1 MVYFFLILSC
11 KFLSAYHLEILYY
24 ETKSSLS
31 DEEKFFKARFKKI
44 INPSRSF
51 KMMPVKK
58 KEFVFVLLV
67 LMLIPNLNS
76 SAQASENEDLLYLT
90 DIVID
95 GGILE
100 SVPLI
105 DRDGNL
111 HTFLH
116 VKNSQGDS
124 LVHLYYQDGETHFET
139 IEEFAIGVKIQYS
152 YSSAINLGIVYSV
165 DSELGARYFYHY
177 IWGPSIQRKIE
188 IFWVSGEDISGQYV
202 TFFKF
207 QFIDMFL
214 HAFHNVW
221 DHVDMVY
228 MNISHYYGFFDYD
241 YEIFSIDAPVSGA
254 KAVMDIT
261 LDETGRIW
269 YIHRLD
275 QPTFG
280 IGSAILDNVTMYPQQ
295 TRTFSD
301 VLFPV
306 DKIDIKE
313 NSNGLSYVFTNPYV
327 LFWGMINSTHITEN
341 SITSFYENPIGS
353 YYFDDG
359 LTRSIIITELVDN
372 EYVNLYFYRYVSGHW
387 SFSSINSLYHIA
399 KGFFSAYL
407 TSTDYIILY
416 NSTVSTADYKPG
428 TSLKYKEEEALG
440 LLILTSLSLD
450 YTTYVD
456 GLTIYNPIKEF
467 FTKQWYF
474 FLIAI
479 GGVGLLGA
487 IIWLFI
493 RRRGDEIRD
502 FLTDDQVGH
511 HSKIVLIFKNIWR
524 LISNAFG
531 TVSTIWFSNKKRSIL
546 TLAGFII
553 TGYLLSS
560 AVIIAQSEESA
571 MIKAYDRSYPL
582 FSDKTPSARLE
593 TSLQSNVIGASNVSA
608 MYGTYAEQEVLNLF
622 DGLEINKYISGIQ
635 SSYWTNTRIYDAG
648 YPSYLYYQFVSL
660 PDTCDEFVETMLVE
674 GRTPINDTEVVILER
689 LASNIKIGIND
700 TLSLIASTDEL
711 VDEENYLL
719 NMTVVG
725 IYSPRNFAQTRRIAA
740 YLGVPYDVYTVA
752 SESAYI
758 ITKQSIYFDIL
769 SKGGKM
775 NLFLRG
781 YFQLEMNFDDFNI
794 AERNNLVTE
803 QETLLGKVY
812 SLTYDNSAI
821 VRVNDELSEFFQ
833 SFNTYYLN
841 NMARLLIFAIPA
853 ILLSIFMVFESSELF
868 STSYEQEMN
877 ILRNRGIKTQK
888 LFTIYLSIRIVE
900 IVIASLLSFAIA
912 LGTAIPLIRINGFIS
927 FTNTD
932 THLVVGNVPT
942 ILGLVAGVLF
952 IISIP
957 RIIILVRRKKK
968 IEKAPVVRRRFVKK
982 LDSLSSRKIP
992 VKTIAKAKREIAK
1005 DGIKSGVDLTAGEP
1019 KATAVIVAFFVAI
1032 VKYKLIT
1039 WRDVFFLTLGIGL
1052 LIYFYNQSFIS
1063 YYNTAFSDF
1072 TVNLFLTI
1080 AGAIFTLM
1088 GTLPLIIKFLG
1099 LILRAVSSVVW
1110 KAKKSRF
1117 NFSIAEI
1124 GKDIKYFEN
1133 ITLIFLLVVLIIIPV
1148 MIVPY
1153 SKETTLTE
1161 QSYFINGSD
1170 VRIENW
1176 ASIDEIGTEDIEDIS
1191 QVEAYTHVEVHTLYT
1206 GMFDYTRLVVV
1217 NTTTFLETIEKPA
1230 DQVSNI
1236 QWNKIR
1242 QLDAN
1247 TTILS
1252 EAMLDDFYKN
1262 IGDSYE
1268 FANPDLP
1275 WLRHS
1280 LTITG
1285 IFDLFP
1291 MYYFEED
1298 YKEDEYMM
1306 IISTEAYEALEGILV
1321 RRLKTS
1327 DEMFIKTHN
1336 SREAQ
1341 TVVNK
1346 LFEKEQDMKVKTI
1359 DDVKDDLKTPLY
1371 NIFIIEM
1378 ILSLFVA
1385 IIVLMFSTFTT
1396 AIKILEKRV
1405 IKHDIMKKMGIN
1417 STKIINMSALQTTI
1431 AAIIPALVLG
1441 AAGGIAVIYPTLK
1454 QLNYGTEQFS
1464 LYVNYPVIMM
1474 IVIFLGIP
1482 ALIYLSLTYFLKREF
1497 TKYAPTMME

>member
-1 MVYFFLILSC
+1 
-11 KFLSAYHLEILYY
+11 
-24 ETKSSLS
+24 
-31 DEEKFFKARFKKI
+31 
-44 INPSRSF
+44 
-51 KMMPVKK
+51 MMPKKK
-58 KEFVFVLLV
+58 KELVFVLLV
-67 LMLIPNLNS
+67 LMLLPNLIS
-76 SAQASENEDLLYLT
+76 SAQAAENEDLLYLT
-90 DIVID
+90 DIVNN

-116 VKNSQGDS
+116 VINSQGNS
-124 LVHLYYQDGETHFET
+124 LLHLYYLDGETHFET
-139 IEEFAIGVKIQYS
+139 IEEYAIGVTIQYS
-152 YSSAINLGIVYSV
+152 YSSDISIGVVYSV
-165 DSELGARYFYHY
+165 DTELGARYFYHY
-177 IWGPSIQRKIE
+177 RWSEPHQQMNE
-188 IFWVSGEDISGQYV
+188 IFWISGEDISGRYV
-202 TFFKF
+202 SFFKF
-207 QFIDMFL
+207 QFVDGIL
-214 HAFHNVW
+214 HAFHNMW
-221 DHVDMVY
+221 DHEDMVS
-228 MNISHYYGFFDYD
+228 MDIHYYRGFFTYN
-241 YEIFSIDAPVSGA
+241 YEVFMIDAPVSGA
-254 KAVMDIT
+254 KNVMDIT

-269 YIHRLD
+269 YVHRLD

-280 IGSAILDNVTMYPQQ
+280 IGTAILDNNTMYPQQ
-295 TRTFSD
+295 TRTFSE
-301 VLFPV
+301 VIYPV
-306 DKIDIKE
+306 DKINIKE

-341 SITSFYENPIGS
+341 TITSFYENPVGS

-359 LTRSIIITELVDN
+359 LTRSVIIAELVDN

-387 SFSSINSLYHIA
+387 SFSPINSLYHITE
-399 KGFFSAYL
+399 GFFSAYL
-407 TSTDYIILY
+407 TSTDYVILY

-428 TSLKYKEEEALG
+428 ISLRYREEEALG
-440 LLILTSLSLD
+440 LLILTSLTLD
-450 YTTYVD
+450 YTTYVE
-456 GLTIYNPIKEF
+456 GLATYNPIKEF

-479 GGVGLLGA
+479 VGVGLLGV

-493 RRRGDEIRD
+493 RRRGAEIGS

-511 HSKIVLIFKNIWR
+511 HSKIVLILMNIWR
-524 LISNAFG
+524 LISNAFS
-531 TVSTIWFSNKKRSIL
+531 TVTTIWFSNKKRSIL

-582 FSDKTPSARLE
+582 FSDKTPSASLQ
-593 TSLQSNVIGASNVSA
+593 TSLQSNINGTSDVSA
-608 MYGTYAEQEVLNLF
+608 FYGTNAEQEILNLY
-622 DGLEINKYISGIQ
+622 DGLEIEKYISGIQ
-635 SSYWTNTRIYDAG
+635 SSYWTNTKVYAPG
-648 YPSYLYYQFVSL
+648 YLTYLPYQFVSL
-660 PDTCDEFVETMLVE
+660 PDTCDEFVNTMLVE
-674 GRTPINDTEVVILER
+674 GRTPINDTEVVIAEQ
-689 LASNIKIGIND
+689 LASRIEIGVND
-700 TLSLIASTDEL
+700 TLSLIASTDDP

-725 IYSPRNFAQTRRIAA
+725 IFSQANFAQVRRTAA
-740 YLGVPYDVYTVA
+740 HLGVPYDVYVLA

-775 NLFLRG
+775 NLFVRG
-781 YFQLEMNFDDFNI
+781 YFQLEMNFDEFNV
-794 AERNNLVTE
+794 AERNNIVTE
-803 QETLLGKVY
+803 QETLLGRVY

-821 VRVNDELSEFFQ
+821 VRINDEISEFFQ

-877 ILRNRGIKTQK
+877 ILRSRGISTRR
-888 LFTIYLSIRIVE
+888 LFTIYLTIRIVE
-900 IVIASLLSFAIA
+900 IFVASLLSFAIA

-932 THLVVGNVPT
+932 THLVIGNVPP

-957 RIIILVRRKKK
+957 RIIILVRRKKR
-968 IEKAPVVRRRFVKK
+968 IEKAPVLRR
-982 LDSLSSRKIP
+982 SSIRKIDKPSAKRIP
-992 VKTIAKAKREIAK
+992 VKTIVKAQSEAAKK
-1005 DGIKSGVDLTAGEP
+1005 GIKSGADFTAPE
-1019 KATAVIVAFFVAI
+1019 AVAASAIIAFFIAI

-1039 WRDVFFLTLGIGL
+1039 WRDVFFLTLGVGL

-1063 YYNTAFSDF
+1063 YYNAAISDF
-1072 TVNLFLTI
+1072 TLNLFLTI
-1080 AGAIFTLM
+1080 AGAIFTLL
-1088 GTLPLIIKFLG
+1088 GSLPLIIKFLG
-1099 LILRAVSSVVW
+1099 LILRAVSVVVW

-1133 ITLIFLLVVLIIIPV
+1133 ITLIFLLVVLILIPV
-1148 MIVPY
+1148 LVVPY
-1153 SKETTLTE
+1153 SKETTLVE
-1161 QSYFINGSD
+1161 QAYFINGTD

-1176 ASIDEIGTEDIEDIS
+1176 ASIDEISLEDINEIA
-1191 QVEAYTHVEVHTLYT
+1191 QVEEYTHVEVHTLYT
-1206 GMFDYTRLVVV
+1206 GMFEHTRLVVV
-1217 NTTTFLETIEKPA
+1217 NTTSFIETVEKPA
-1230 DQVSNI
+1230 NQVSNI

-1247 TTILS
+1247 TTIIS
-1252 EAMLDDFYKN
+1252 EAILEDFYKD
-1262 IGDSYE
+1262 IGDKYE

-1285 IFDLFP
+1285 SFDLFP
-1291 MYYFEED
+1291 MYYFEGD
-1298 YKEDEYMM
+1298 YEEDEYMM
-1306 IISTEAYEALEGILV
+1306 IISVEAYEVLEDILV
-1321 RRLKTS
+1321 RRLKTK
-1327 DEMFIKTHN
+1327 DEMYIKTHN
-1336 SREAQ
+1336 RRDAQ
-1341 TVVNK
+1341 TVVDK
-1346 LFEKEQDMKVKTI
+1346 LFEKEQDMKVKTLE
-1359 DDVKDDLKTPLY
+1359 DVKDSLKTPLY

-1385 IIVLMFSTFTT
+1385 LIVLMFSTFTT

-1417 STKIINMSALQTTI
+1417 STKIINMSALQTTV
-1431 AAIIPALVLG
+1431 AAIVPALVLG

-1464 LYVNYPVIMM
+1464 LYVNYPVMM
-1474 IVIFLGIP
+1474 LIAIFLGIP
-1482 ALIYLSLTYFLKREF
+1482 TLIYLSLTYFLKREF
-1497 TKYAPTMME
+1497 ARYAPTMME

>member
-1 MVYFFLILSC
+1 
-11 KFLSAYHLEILYY
+11 
-24 ETKSSLS
+24 
-31 DEEKFFKARFKKI
+31 
-44 INPSRSF
+44 
-51 KMMPVKK
+51 MPVKK

-241 YEIFSIDAPVSGA
+241 YEIFSIDANVSGA

-524 LISNAFG
+524 LISNAFS

-622 DGLEINKYISGIQ
+622 EGLEINKYISGIQ

-674 GRTPINDTEVVILER
+674 GRVPINGTEVVILER

-740 YLGVPYDVYTVA
+740 YLGVPYDVYTIA

-758 ITKQSIYFDIL
+758 ITKQSIYFNIL

-803 QETLLGKVY
+803 QETLIGRVY

-968 IEKAPVVRRRFVKK
+968 IEKAPVVRRRSVKK

-992 VKTIAKAKREIAK
+992 VKTIAKAKREMAK

-1072 TVNLFLTI
+1072 TINLFLTI

-1148 MIVPY
+1148 MVVPY
-1153 SKETTLTE
+1153 SKETTLTD

-1306 IISTEAYEALEGILV
+1306 IISTEAYEALEGVLV

-1474 IVIFLGIP
+1474 IAIFLGIP

>member
-1 MVYFFLILSC
+1 
-11 KFLSAYHLEILYY
+11 
-24 ETKSSLS
+24 
-31 DEEKFFKARFKKI
+31 
-44 INPSRSF
+44 
-51 KMMPVKK
+51 MMLKK
-58 KEFVFVLLV
+58 KELLLVLLV
-67 LMLIPNLNS
+67 LILIPNLFS
-76 SAQASENEDLLYLT
+76 TAQATENEDIIYLT
-90 DIVID
+90 DVVIN

-116 VKNSQGDS
+116 VKNSQGNS
-124 LVHLYYQDGETHFET
+124 LLHLYYLDGETHFEI

-152 YSSAINLGIVYSV
+152 YSSDINLGVVYSV
-165 DSELGARYFYHY
+165 DDALGARYFYHY
-177 IWGPSIQRKIE
+177 TWSEFNQQTNE
-188 IFWVSGEDISGQYV
+188 IFWISGEDISGNYV
-202 TFFKF
+202 SFFKF
-207 QFIDMFL
+207 QFIDRIL
-214 HAFHNVW
+214 HAFHNMW
-221 DHVDMVY
+221 DHDDMIY
-228 MNISHYYGFFDYD
+228 MDIHYYRGFFTYD
-241 YEIFSIDAPVSGA
+241 YEVFMIDAPVSGA
-254 KAVMDIT
+254 TNVMDIT
-261 LDETGRIW
+261 LDETERIW
-269 YIHRLD
+269 YVHRLD

-280 IGSAILDNVTMYPQQ
+280 IGTAILDNSTMYPQQ

-301 VLFPV
+301 VIYPV

-313 NSNGLSYVFTNPYV
+313 NSNGLSYVFTNPSV

-341 SITSFYENPIGS
+341 TITSFYENPVGS

-359 LTRSIIITELVDN
+359 LNRAVIVAELVDN
-372 EYVNLYFYRYVSGHW
+372 DYVNLYFYRYVNEQW
-387 SFSSINSLYHIA
+387 TFSPINSLYHITE
-399 KGFFSAYL
+399 GFFSVYL
-407 TSTDYIILY
+407 TQTDYVVLY
-416 NSTVSTADYKPG
+416 NTTVSTKDYKPG
-428 TSLKYKEEEALG
+428 LSLKYKEEEAIG
-440 LLILTSLSLD
+440 LLVLTTLSLD

-467 FTKQWYF
+467 FTEQWYF

-479 GGVGLLGA
+479 AGVALLGVL
-487 IIWLFI
+487 IWLFI
-493 RRRGDEIRD
+493 RRRGAEIGSI
-502 FLTDDQVGH
+502 LTDEQVGH
-511 HSKIVLIFKNIWR
+511 HSKTVLILMNIWR
-524 LISNAFG
+524 IVSNAFS

-571 MIKAYDRSYPL
+571 MIKAYDRSFPL
-582 FSDKTPSARLE
+582 FSDKTPSV
-593 TSLQSNVIGASNVSA
+593 SLQTYLQSTINGTSNVSA
-608 MYGTYAEQEVLNLF
+608 SYGTNAEQEILNLY
-622 DGLEINKYISGIQ
+622 DGLEIEKYISGIQ
-635 SSYWTNTRIYDAG
+635 SSFWTNTKVYAPG
-648 YPSYLYYQFVSL
+648 YFTYLPYQFVSL
-660 PDTCDEFVETMLVE
+660 PDTCDEFISTMLIE
-674 GRTPINDTEVVILER
+674 GRSPINNTEVVIAEQ
-689 LASNIKIGIND
+689 LASRIEVGVNG
-700 TLSLIASTDEL
+700 TLSLIASTDDP

-725 IYSPRNFAQTRRIAA
+725 IFSQTNFAQVRRTAA
-740 YLGVPYDVYTVA
+740 HLGIPYDVYVLA
-752 SESAYI
+752 SENAYI

-775 NLFLRG
+775 NLFVRG
-781 YFQLEMNFDDFNI
+781 YFQLEMNFDEFNV
-794 AERNNLVTE
+794 AERNNIVTE
-803 QETLLGKVY
+803 QEILLGRVY

-821 VRVNDELSEFFQ
+821 VSVNDEISEFFQ

-877 ILRNRGIKTQK
+877 ILRSRGISTRR
-888 LFTIYLSIRIVE
+888 LFSIYLTIRIVE

-932 THLVVGNVPT
+932 THLVVGNVPA

-968 IEKAPVVRRRFVKK
+968 IEIAPVVRRRSVKK
-982 LDSLSSRKIP
+982 IDGLSARSISG
-992 VKTIAKAKREIAK
+992 KTIEKAKIDLVK
-1005 DGIKSGVDLTAGEP
+1005 DGVKSAADLNLPPGETV
-1019 KATAVIVAFFVAI
+1019 ATVAIVAFFVAI

-1063 YYNTAFSDF
+1063 YYNASISDF
-1072 TVNLFLTI
+1072 TMNLFLTI
-1080 AGAIFTLM
+1080 AGAIFTLL
-1088 GTLPLIIKFLG
+1088 GSLPLVIKFLG
-1099 LILRAVSSVVW
+1099 LILRAVSVVVW

-1133 ITLIFLLVVLIIIPV
+1133 ITLIFLLVVLILIPV
-1148 MIVPY
+1148 LVVPY
-1153 SKETTLTE
+1153 SKETTLIE
-1161 QSYFINGSD
+1161 QSYFINGTD

-1176 ASIDEIGTEDIEDIS
+1176 ASIDEISAEDIDEIA
-1191 QVEAYTHVEVHTLYT
+1191 QVEDYTHVEVHTLYT
-1206 GMFDYTRLVVV
+1206 GMFEHTRLVVV
-1217 NTTTFLETIEKPA
+1217 NTTSFLETVEKPA

-1236 QWNKIR
+1236 QWNRIR

-1247 TTILS
+1247 TTIIS
-1252 EAMLDDFYKN
+1252 EAMLEDFYKE
-1262 IGDSYE
+1262 IGDKYE
-1268 FANPDLP
+1268 FANPDVP

-1285 IFDLFP
+1285 SFDLFP
-1291 MYYFEED
+1291 MYYFEGD
-1298 YKEDEYMM
+1298 YEEDEYMM
-1306 IISTEAYEALEGILV
+1306 IISIEAYEVLEDVLV

-1327 DEMFIKTHN
+1327 DEMYIKTHN
-1336 SREAQ
+1336 RKDAQ
-1341 TVVNK
+1341 SVVDK
-1346 LFEKEQDMKVKTI
+1346 LFEKEQDMKVKTVE
-1359 DDVKDDLKTPLY
+1359 DVKDSLKTPLY

-1385 IIVLMFSTFTT
+1385 LIVLMFSTFTT

-1417 STKIINMSALQTTI
+1417 PTKIINMSAIQTTV

-1464 LYVNYPVIMM
+1464 LYVNYPVIML
-1474 IVIFLGIP
+1474 IAIFLGIP

-1497 TKYAPTMME
+1497 AKYAPTMME